1 MKPAVLGTAMVL
13 ALATL
18 ASRLEGQRP
27 AAQSPASPAPAQR
40 PATPAQ
46 RPATPAQ
53 RPATPAAAPRPAAPA
68 PAAPARAGTPA
79 QARPA
84 PGQPSDAVPDTVTKI
99 DYRREVF
106 SYQGGSRDPFQSLV
120 TSSDV
125 RPTIGDLRVVSIV
138 YDARGNSVAIVR
150 EANNPRPHRLRRGDQ
165 IGRLRVVQIRPYEV
179 VFQVEEF
186 GFERQETLT
195 LTRPEA
201 YR

>member
-53 RPATPAAAPRPAAPA
+53 RPATPAAAPA

>member
-46 RPATPAQ
+46 RPATPA
-53 RPATPAAAPRPAAPA
+53 AAPA